1 MIALTTTTDTRTATS
16 LTLRA
21 PALKPVADA
30 LLALHG
36 APDDSRAFIVV
47 ALLHKEGADRCPCCT
62 TTFTITDVSETR
74 WSGGSVQRLSCPG
87 CQSDFVVSEDACC

>member
-1 MIALTTTTDTRTATS
+1 MIALTTTTDALTSTS

-36 APDDSRAFIVV
+36 APDDSRAFVVV
-47 ALLHKEGADRCPCCT
+47 ALLHKEGVDRCPCCT
-62 TTFTITDVSETR
+62 RTFTITDVSETH
-74 WSGGSVQRLSCPG
+74 WSGGSVQRLSCGG
-87 CQSDFVVSEDACC
+87 CRSDFVVDEQACC